1 MAFEGDGGSV
11 RGGGAPRS
19 RGIQGE
25 IEGDPRNE
33 RGGEVIS
40 SRGPPSWRRGTLESL
55 HHFGAELLHER
66 VTELRAGAKLLPE
79 WVTRLRAGARVAR
92 RFESAFAHHRR
103 VSALSVSVSPVG
115 RRRHQMGGRGA
126 CGTRGEA
133 RDGREVAVPPDR
145 TRSPPRAL

>member
-40 SRGPPSWRRGTLESL
+40 SRGPPSWRRGTLASL
-55 HHFGAELLHER
+55 HRFGAELLHER

-79 WVTRLRAGARVAR
+79 WVTRLRAGAKLL
-92 RFESAFAHHRR
+92 EEPAFR
-103 VSALSVSVSPVG
+103 SF
-115 RRRHQMGGRGA
+115 RGA
-126 CGTRGEA
+126 GT
-133 RDGREVAVPPDR
+133 
-145 TRSPPRAL
+145 